1 MCVWRLPVN
10 IDVLSSAPLKFNTP
24 CLVVPVWQ
32 GQKLDGVA
40 ARLNKSLNGLVDEV
54 MAQDGFKATVGETR
68 VLYTNTNDAIAAPRV
83 LLVGLGRVEKISLA
97 SLRKAASKAARGVR
111 AIKRDSFALV
121 VPLLDDLA
129 ERDAATALTEGI
141 ILGLHVFHDFK
152 TDEEVKAQ
160 TQIGSVTFLTDKDL
174 LDAVQPGVRYG
185 QLAAEA
191 NLRGRYLVNLPSNMK
206 WPDFMAQQAQQI
218 ADESGLRCEVW
229 DENRILEERMGALLG
244 VGMGSDKP
252 PRFMVLEYAP
262 EGKENEQ
269 PIILV
274 GKGMTFD
281 SGGYSLKPSTGMEDM
296 KDDMGG
302 AAVVLGAM
310 SVLKDMDI
318 PHRVL
323 GIIASAENMVS
334 GRAQRPGDIVTARNG
349 KTIEVIN
356 TDAEGRLILADALSY
371 ASEQNPRAIIDFATL
386 TGAMTISLGQEAAGL
401 FSNNSDLAR
410 QVWQAGETSGD
421 RVWEFPMWD
430 EYREHIKGTV
440 SDIKNMGI
448 ERRAGSIAA
457 AVFLEH
463 FVGPDIPW
471 AHLDIASVAFVRDD
485 RPLVARGATGF
496 GVRLT
501 LELLRNW

>member
-1 MCVWRLPVN
+1 VK
-10 IDVLSSAPLKFNTP
+10 IDVRSSAPLKFNTP

-32 GQKLDGVA
+32 GEKLDGIA
-40 ARLNKSLNGLVDEV
+40 ARLNKSLNGLIDEV
-54 MAQDGFKATVGETR
+54 MAQDGFKAGVGETR
-68 VLYTNTNDAIAAPRV
+68 VLYTNGQIAASRV
-83 LLVGLGRVEKISLA
+83 LLLGLGKEEKISLA
-97 SLRKAASKAARGVR
+97 SLRKAAAKAARGVR
-111 AIKRDSFALV
+111 ALKRESFALI
-121 VPLLDDLA
+121 VPLLDDIA
-129 ERDAATALTEGI
+129 ERDAGTALAEGI
-141 ILGLHVFHDFK
+141 VLGLHVFNDFK
-152 TDEEVKAQ
+152 TDEENNTQ
-160 TQIGSVTFLTDKDL
+160 TQIDSVTLLTDKEMV
-174 LDAVQPGVRYG
+174 DAVQPGVRYG
-185 QLAAEA
+185 QVAAEA

-206 WPDFMAQQAQQI
+206 WPEFMAEQAQQV
-218 ADESGLRCEVW
+218 ADEGGLRCEVW
-229 DENRILEERMGALLG
+229 DENRILEERMGALFG

-262 EGKENEQ
+262 AGKENDQ

-281 SGGYSLKPSTGMEDM
+281 SGGYSLKPSTSMEDM

-310 SVLKDMDI
+310 SALKDLEI

-349 KTIEVIN
+349 KTIEVLN

-386 TGAMTISLGQEAAGL
+386 TGAIGIALGQEAAGL
-401 FSNNSDLAR
+401 FSNDADLAR

-421 RVWEFPMWD
+421 RVWEFPMWE
-430 EYREHIKGTV
+430 EYKEHVKGTV
-440 SDIKNMGI
+440 SDVKNIGI

-471 AHLDIASVAFVRDD
+471 AHVDIAAVAFLRED
-485 RPLVARGATGF
+485 RPLVQRGATGF